1 VQAQV
6 AEATVAEA
14 TVAEVAEVQC
24 SLTSG
29 VLSDVLRQVCAARYA
44 LVDVAHLYHTVIRRY
59 VDVNKADSTY
69 NHIT

>member
-29 VLSDVLRQVCAARYA
+29 VLSDVLGQVCAARYA
-44 LVDVAHLYHTVIRRY
+44 LVDVAHLQSY
-59 VDVNKADSTY
+59 VDINKADSTY
-69 NHIT
+69 NI